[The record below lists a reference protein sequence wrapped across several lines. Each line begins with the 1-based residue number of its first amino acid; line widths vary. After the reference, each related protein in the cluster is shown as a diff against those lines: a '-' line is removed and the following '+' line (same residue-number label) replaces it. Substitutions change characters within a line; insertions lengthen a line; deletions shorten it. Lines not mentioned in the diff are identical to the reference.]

1 MTHVAPIPHAIYSI
15 KMLANYQV
23 QSCRSRSCKNII
35 MRKFLAEN
43 QLEALSI
50 PIANLKLHVTC
61 FYKDRFL
68 IFDYLDL
75 CTAFVRHKETLVQV
89 TFLIKEQKSTPQI

>member
-1 MTHVAPIPHAIYSI
+1 
-15 KMLANYQV
+15 
-23 QSCRSRSCKNII
+23 

-75 CTAFVRHKETLVQV
+75 CTAFVRHKETLAQM
-89 TFLIKEQKSTPQI
+89 TFLRKEHKTLPKSKFENLSSTKNKTTTT

>member
-1 MTHVAPIPHAIYSI
+1 
-15 KMLANYQV
+15 
-23 QSCRSRSCKNII
+23 

-75 CTAFVRHKETLVQV
+75 CTAFVRHKETLVQM
-89 TFLIKEQKSTPQI
+89 TFQRKTLPKSKFENLSRTNNKITTTYLDLYVLSK

>member
-1 MTHVAPIPHAIYSI
+1 
-15 KMLANYQV
+15 
-23 QSCRSRSCKNII
+23 

-68 IFDYLDL
+68 IFDWLKPL
-75 CTAFVRHKETLVQV
+75 RSIRHKRDTQKK
-89 TFLIKEQKSTPQI
+89 IKKKNK